1 MRIFVTNKLPENT
14 VHWHGQLLPNG
25 MDGVGG
31 LNQPHIPPEKT
42 FVYEFILRK
51 SGTFMYHPH
60 SDEMVQMA
68 MGMMGFFVVHP
79 RDPAERRVDRDF
91 VFLLNA
97 FDIEAGSYVPKVN
110 TMLDFNLWCFNSRVF
125 PGIDPSSCGR
135 VTKCGCA
142 LQPDDDEPSDP
153 HARLRL
159 QGHWDR
165 WWLQVDNGWPGVGR
179 RSGRADA
186 CV

>member
-1 MRIFVTNKLPENT
+1 M
-14 VHWHGQLLPNG
+14 
-25 MDGVGG
+25 
-31 LNQPHIPPEKT
+31 
-42 FVYEFILRK
+42 LRK

-125 PGIDPSSCGR
+125 PASIRSW
-135 VTKCGCA
+135 CA
-142 LQPDDDEPSDP
+142 K
-153 HARLRL
+153 ATRFA
-159 QGHWDR
+159 
-165 WWLQVDNGWPGVGR
+165 
-179 RSGRADA
+179 SGSAT
-186 CV
+186 